1 MTMSIVR
8 VRIGQDIDFPV
19 ASVWELLGGFDGLP
33 AISTGTAMSRLEENG
48 RVRVLTNRDGGIL
61 WERLTRFDE
70 ARRLLSYEIID
81 AKGCDALAYGVGY
94 KGTVRVRPRRGGRAA
109 TFDYVAEFKPQRGV
123 TPRDAR
129 SSVQAFAA
137 DCAAGVRR
145 VLSRR

>member
-1 MTMSIVR
+1 MSIMR
-8 VRIGQDIDFPV
+8 VHTTQEIDFPP
-19 ASVWELLGGFDGLP
+19 AAVWELLGGFDRLP
-33 AISTGTAMSRLEENG
+33 MISTGTVMSRLVEQG

-94 KGTVRVRPRRGGRAA
+94 KGTVRVRARRGGRAA
-109 TFDYVAEFKPQRGV
+109 TYDYIAEFVPQRRIA
-123 TPRDAR
+123 PKEAR
-129 SSVQAFAA
+129 AAVQAFAA